1 MKYLI
6 VLSMLLL
13 GPGIQAFDTPEVQEL
28 RKEVQQLRKEVRRL
42 EKRVM
47 ALEPDTPKGHSM
59 QWGCYLN
66 DIRAGGLFAHA
77 ATEAEARGKV
87 LNQCSNKNGACFEQQ
102 ITCSKS
108 D

>member
-6 VLSMLLL
+6 VYSLLL
-13 GPGIQAFDTPEVQEL
+13 GPSIQAFDTPEVQEL
-28 RKEVQQLRKEVRRL
+28 RKEVQPLRKEIRRL

-47 ALEPDTPKGHSM
+47 VLEPDTSKGNSM

-66 DIRAGGLFAHA
+66 DIRAGGLFAPA
-77 ATEAEARGKV
+77 ATEAETRGKI
-87 LNQCSNKNGACFEQQ
+87 LNQCSNKNGACFTQQ